1 MTDIGK
7 FLSDVQ
13 KMLKHERQNNNG
25 NVNYNKIGSDLR
37 KLFER
42 STSCPGELP
51 GSIFEYWEKQYI
63 FGSADFSNEP
73 SSESIQKLG
82 AFLGFLDNSNEDED
96 LITQED
102 WNELKQLV
110 NYEAEDLP
118 IDILTELMSILVSKG
133 TYWFLKLAE
142 ND

>member
-13 KMLKHERQNNNG
+13 KMLKHERQNNSG

-51 GSIFEYWEKQYI
+51 GSIFEYWE
-63 FGSADFSNEP
+63 N
-73 SSESIQKLG
+73 L
-82 AFLGFLDNSNEDED
+82 
-96 LITQED
+96 
-102 WNELKQLV
+102 
-110 NYEAEDLP
+110 
-118 IDILTELMSILVSKG
+118 
-133 TYWFLKLAE
+133 
-142 ND
+142 

>member
-13 KMLKHERQNNNG
+13 KSLKHERQNNSG
-25 NVNYNKIGSDLR
+25 KINYKKISGDLR

-51 GSIFEYWEKQYI
+51 GSIFEYWENEYI
-63 FGSADFSNEP
+63 YNSSDFDNEP
-73 SSESIQKLG
+73 STENIQKLG

-96 LITQED
+96 FISQKD
-102 WNELKQLV
+102 WEQLNQLV

-118 IDILTELMSILVSKG
+118 IEILTELMSILVSKG
-133 TYWFLKLAE
+133 TY
-142 ND
+142 